1 MLSLSLSVS
10 LSLCVS
16 LSLSLSLSLTLY
28 LSICVCVCL
37 SLSLSQY
44 WEHRLQQ
51 LVFVREQL
59 NSGEVLHILSG
70 LEHARSTYANAF
82 IDVHRDIS
90 KVH

>member
-1 MLSLSLSVS
+1 MQLTTYKCTHSL
-10 LSLCVS
+10 
-16 LSLSLSLSLTLY
+16 Y
-28 LSICVCVCL
+28 ANML

-59 NSGEVLHILSG
+59 NSAEVLHILSG

-82 IDVHRDIS
+82 IDAHRDVS
-90 KVH
+90 KVCVH